1 MSAAAAPA
9 GSSRAALRDP
19 VLAPTVLLLWA
30 AVALFVLYPV
40 TRLLVLTFWDGGPTL
55 APVIELVSSWQHRR
69 ALGNSLLL
77 AALVGGIG
85 TALGFAFALLA
96 VRARLPRGVGGA
108 LDAIVLLPLISPPFT
123 AAIALIFALGPKGL
137 ISYHVFGIASLNV
150 YGLGG
155 TLLSETLTYFP
166 IAYLTLKGVLANID
180 PNLEDGA
187 FSLGARRARVFRTVT
202 VPLAAPGL
210 ANSFLLLSAASLA
223 DFATPLILGGTKFP
237 VLPTQAF
244 LQITGLYD
252 MRGGAALSFLLLVP
266 ALAVFMAQRW
276 WTERRSVVTVTGK
289 SGAATSIKSLSPGA
303 IVLLALLCAATVLLV
318 LTFYALIVVASM
330 VRALGADNSLSA
342 AHYAHVFSGGLKA
355 IRDTLVIAAICM
367 PLGGLFAVVLGF
379 VVART
384 RFPGR
389 RALEF
394 AAMINYALP
403 GTIVGI
409 AYLVAFNDPP
419 LALTGTA
426 FILVICYVFRYSL
439 AGTRATTALLAQIDP
454 SLEEASASLG
464 ARRDVTFR
472 RVVLPLIRPAL
483 LAGMTVLF
491 IRAMTAISATIFLV
505 SLSWSLV
512 TVRILEGI
520 TNLELGQAS
529 AFSVLVI
536 LLVYAAVLLASLAM
550 RWLNAGNLGQAGTLL
565 GG

>member
-1 MSAAAAPA
+1 MSPAAPE

-30 AVALFVLYPV
+30 AVTLFVLYPV

-55 APVIELVSSWQHRR
+55 APVVELVSSWQHRR

-77 AALVGGIG
+77 AALVGSIG

-108 LDAIVLLPLISPPFT
+108 LDAVVLLPLISPPFT

-137 ISYHVFGIASLNV
+137 ISYHVFGIASLNI

-166 IAYLTLKGVLANID
+166 IAYLTLKGVLGNID

-187 FSLGARRARVFRTVT
+187 FSLGARRGRVFRTVT

-266 ALAVFMAQRW
+266 ALAVFIAQRW

-303 IVLLALLCAATVLLV
+303 VALLALVCAVTVLLV

-330 VRALGADNSLSA
+330 VRALGADNSLSS

-565 GG
+565 DG

>member
-1 MSAAAAPA
+1 VSPAAPE

-30 AVALFVLYPV
+30 AVSLFVLYPV

-55 APVIELVSSWQHRR
+55 APVVELVSSWQHRR

-108 LDAIVLLPLISPPFT
+108 LDAVVLLPLISPPFT

-137 ISYHVFGIASLNV
+137 ISYHVFGIASLNI

-166 IAYLTLKGVLANID
+166 IAYLTLKGVLGNID

-187 FSLGARRARVFRTVT
+187 FSLGARRGRVFRTVT

-266 ALAVFMAQRW
+266 ALAVFIAQRW

-303 IVLLALLCAATVLLV
+303 VALLALVCAVTVLLV

-330 VRALGADNSLSA
+330 VRALGADNSLSS